1 MSQVY
6 LKKCTN
12 YDYNLIYKAIKEG
25 INELGG
31 IKKYIKP
38 EETVFIKANLLMAK
52 APEDAVTTHPIFIK
66 AIGNYLINENNNRVI
81 VGDSPG
87 GPFNKRALMKVYKTC
102 GYIDAFNDTEIELNM
117 NFESQKTSFNG
128 KLLKNITLIDGI
140 LKADKVISVAK
151 LKTHGMMK
159 YTGAVKNMFGTI
171 PGVLKAEFHF
181 RMPKVE
187 DFGNML
193 IDVCL
198 ASNPVLSF
206 IDGIQGMEGAGP
218 SGGDIV
224 NSEIIIASDNPF
236 HADRIAVDLI
246 QMNYK
251 TVPTVK
257 ESIERKLTFKAR
269 ESIEILGD
277 TYESVKI
284 KKFVSPKISKIDF
297 LNNVLPESVAN
308 RINNVIKP
316 KPVFDLNKCIKCRIC
331 HDNCPAKTIEMPKGS
346 YPKLIV
352 DDCISCFCC
361 QELCPE
367 NAIDIKRLWL
377 LDKILKG

>member
-1 MSQVY
+1 MKKVY
-6 LKKCTN
+6 LKKCKS
-12 YDYNLIYKAIKEG
+12 YDYDLIYLSIDEAIKA
-25 INELGG
+25 LGG
-31 IKKYIKP
+31 LEKYIKP
-38 EETVFIKANLLMAK
+38 KATVFIKANLLMAK
-52 APEDAVTTHPIFIK
+52 VPEDAVTTHPIFIK
-66 AIGNYLINENNNRVI
+66 ALGNYLIHENDNRVI

-87 GPFNKRALMKVYKTC
+87 GPFNEKALMKVYKKC
-102 GYIDAFNDTEIELNM
+102 GYIEAFEGTGIELNM
-117 NFESQKTSFNG
+117 NFESRSLSSDG
-128 KLLKNITLIDGI
+128 KLLKNITLIDGV
-140 LKADKVISVAK
+140 LEADHVISVAK

-181 RMPKVE
+181 RMPKVD
-187 DFGNML
+187 DFANML

-236 HADRIAVDLI
+236 DADRIAVDLI
-246 QMNYK
+246 GMDYQ
-251 TVPTVK
+251 TVPTVN
-257 ESIERKLTFKAR
+257 ESIKRNLTV
-269 ESIEILGD
+269 ESTQLIEIIGD
-277 TYESVKI
+277 ENSSINI
-284 KKFVSPKISKIDF
+284 KKFISPKISKIDF
-297 LNNVLPESVAN
+297 LNQVLPDSVADK
-308 RINNVIKP
+308 INNIIKP
-316 KPVFDLNKCIKCRIC
+316 KPVFNLSRCIKCRVC
-331 HDNCPAKTIEMPKGS
+331 HDNCPAKTIEMPKGG
-346 YPKLIV
+346 YPKLVV

-367 NAIDIKRLWL
+367 NAIDIKRPWL

>member
-1 MSQVY
+1 MKQVY
-6 LKKCTN
+6 LKKCKN
-12 YDYNLIYKAIKEG
+12 YDYELIYASIKEAVKA
-25 INELGG
+25 LGG
-31 IKKYIKP
+31 IEKYIKP

-52 APEDAVTTHPIFIK
+52 VPEDAVTTHPIFIK
-66 AIGNYLINENNNRVI
+66 ALGNYLINENNNRVI

-87 GPFNKRALMKVYKTC
+87 GPFNKKALMKVYKTC
-102 GYIDAFNDTEIELNM
+102 GYMEAFKDTGIELNM
-117 NFESQKTSFNG
+117 NFESTSLSFDG
-128 KLLKNITLIDGI
+128 KLLKNITLINGI
-140 LKADKVISVAK
+140 LEADCVISVAK

-159 YTGAVKNMFGTI
+159 YTGAVKNLFGTI

-181 RMPKVE
+181 RMPKVN
-187 DFGNML
+187 DFANML

-198 ASNPVLSF
+198 ASRPVLSF

-224 NSEIIIASDNPF
+224 DSQIIIASDSPF

-246 QMNYK
+246 GMDYR
-251 TVPTVK
+251 TVPTVN
-257 ESIERKLTFKAR
+257 ESIKRDLTVEDKNT
-269 ESIEILGD
+269 IQLLGD
-277 TYESVKI
+277 AFASIKI
-284 KKFVSPKISKIDF
+284 KEFISPKISKIDF
-297 LNNVLPESVAN
+297 INRILPDNIAN
-308 RINNVIKP
+308 KINNVIKP
-316 KPVFDLNKCIKCRIC
+316 KPVFNLDRCIKCRVC
-331 HDNCPAKTIEMPKGS
+331 HDNCPAKTINMPKGA